1 MFHLKNSKNLT
12 ERNLALLIA
21 YFAISKRPLDI
32 MGVAIM
38 EINAEKPVKFEYCNT
53 CVHKE
58 KLETDDP
65 CEDCLSTF
73 TNTWSHKPI
82 YYEEEK
88 K

>member
-1 MFHLKNSKNLT
+1 MDI
-12 ERNLALLIA
+12 LLITILKSERFVLERRIK
-21 YFAISKRPLDI
+21 YD
-32 MGVAIM
+32 MGVVIM

-53 CVHKE
+53 CIHKE

-65 CEDCLSTF
+65 CEDCLNTF
-73 TNTWSHKPI
+73 VNTWSHKPI

>member
-1 MFHLKNSKNLT
+1 
-12 ERNLALLIA
+12 
-21 YFAISKRPLDI
+21 
-32 MGVAIM
+32 M
-38 EINAEKPVKFEYCNT
+38 EINAEKPVKFECCNT
-53 CVHKE
+53 CIHKE

-73 TNTWSHKPI
+73 VNTWSHKPM